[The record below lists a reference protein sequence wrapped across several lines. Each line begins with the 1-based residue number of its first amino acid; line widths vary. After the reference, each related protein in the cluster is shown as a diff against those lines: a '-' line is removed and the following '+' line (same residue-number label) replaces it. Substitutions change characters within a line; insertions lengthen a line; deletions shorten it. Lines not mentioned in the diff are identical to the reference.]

1 MALIQT
7 VSRPVIARGR
17 HRWEGAFARLLSAV
31 RVSNIV
37 AAHQCGGCMHA
48 RRLRVTHRMRA
59 KIQIQI
65 KALPEANTCL
75 LGGSRRL
82 PELFLALRRRLTHT

>member
-17 HRWEGAFARLLSAV
+17 HRREGAFASLLSAV
-31 RVSNIV
+31 WVSNIM

-48 RRLRVTHRMRA
+48 RRLWVTRRMRA
-59 KIQIQI
+59 EIQIQI

-82 PELFLALRRRLTHT
+82 PELFLALHHRQTRA